1 MKAEAH
7 SLEQD
12 VTAKL
17 AELDLVVADLNRAN
31 ERVATIERRNVRQ
44 SLCHLEPSC

>member
-1 MKAEAH
+1 MTQPQ
-7 SLEQD
+7 SDSPEQD

-31 ERVATIERRNVRQ
+31 ERVATIERRNVRH
-44 SLCHLEPSC
+44 SFWSSVSD